1 MKKDKRHN
9 SPLFHLKKQTEC
21 IFKMNRMFYSF
32 VDDLLKE
39 IQKKNWYCIFL
50 CWRKLNTHLR
60 PTLWRNWNWIFF
72 KFITRQRQCRKSD
85 RGLWK
90 IQLLYFGACVF
101 FASLTY
107 KFLEIKQTMHERPAA
122 RTYIFQG
129 SSKIKLLYRLR
140 NISISSIVCLTV
152 VHSKWRLITSH
163 TIYSIFATIY
173 CKINQ
178 CICI

>member
-1 MKKDKRHN
+1 MIC
-9 SPLFHLKKQTEC
+9 LKKSKKWLILYIPLLTE
-21 IFKMNRMFYSF
+21 IKYTSKTHS
-32 VDDLLKE
+32 LK
-39 IQKKNWYCIFL
+39 KL
-50 CWRKLNTHLR
+50 KLN
-60 PTLWRNWNWIFF
+60 FF
-72 KFITRQRQCRKSD
+72 QVHNQRQCRKSD

-101 FASLTY
+101 LASFTY

-152 VHSKWRLITSH
+152 VYSKWMLITSH

-173 CKINQ
+173 CKIKQ

>member
-1 MKKDKRHN
+1 MEKYIWRKTKDIIHLYFTWRSKL
-9 SPLFHLKKQTEC
+9 SAFSKWTVCFISLSMICLKKSKKKKLILYIPLLTEIKYTSKTHSLKKLKL
-21 IFKMNRMFYSF
+21 IF
-32 VDDLLKE
+32 
-39 IQKKNWYCIFL
+39 
-50 CWRKLNTHLR
+50 
-60 PTLWRNWNWIFF
+60 FF

-101 FASLTY
+101 LASLTY

-140 NISISSIVCLTV
+140 NISISSIVFNCGV
-152 VHSKWRLITSH
+152 
-163 TIYSIFATIY
+163 
-173 CKINQ
+173 Q
-178 CICI
+178 

>member
-1 MKKDKRHN
+1 MYI
-9 SPLFHLKKQTEC
+9 PLLTEIKYTSKTHSLKK
-21 IFKMNRMFYSF
+21 
-32 VDDLLKE
+32 L
-39 IQKKNWYCIFL
+39 
-50 CWRKLNTHLR
+50 KLN
-60 PTLWRNWNWIFF
+60 FF
-72 KFITRQRQCRKSD
+72 QVHNQTKTVPKVKPRFVKKTTVVFWCM
-85 RGLWK
+85 WV
-90 IQLLYFGACVF
+90 FF
-101 FASLTY
+101 FASY

-173 CKINQ
+173 CKIKQ